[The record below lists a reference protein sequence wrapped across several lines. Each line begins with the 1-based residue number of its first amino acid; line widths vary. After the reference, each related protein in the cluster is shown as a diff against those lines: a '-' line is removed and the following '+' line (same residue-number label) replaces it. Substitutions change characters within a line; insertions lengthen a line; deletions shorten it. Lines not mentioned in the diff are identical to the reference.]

1 MTGSRKALLIATD
14 SYSDRQFSRLH
25 ASATDVA
32 GLYAVLSDP
41 AIGGYV
47 ATQLLNVP
55 EPGATRAVD
64 DFFNDASLEDQ
75 LMLYVSGHG
84 VKDEDGQLYL
94 ATADSRHD
102 RLAST
107 SLSARFL
114 RDQMRR
120 SRCRRIVVLLDCCYS
135 GAFPSGLRHKGEE
148 HVDVLSQLSGRGYA
162 VITSSSALEY
172 SYETVGETAGTPP
185 PAVPSLF
192 EPGKQTLTKTA

>member
-14 SYSDRQFSRLH
+14 SYSDPQFSRLH
-25 ASATDVA
+25 ASSADVA
-32 GLYAVLSDP
+32 GMYAVLSDP
-41 AIGGYV
+41 AIGGYA

-55 EPGATRAVD
+55 EPGITRAVD
-64 DFFNDASLEDQ
+64 DFFKDASLEDQ

-107 SLSARFL
+107 SVSARFL
-114 RDQMRR
+114 RDQMRH

-135 GAFPSGLRHKGEE
+135 GAFPSGLRHKGQER
-148 HVDVLSQLSGRGYA
+148 VDAFAAQRARVHGDNLVFGAGVLL
-162 VITSSSALEY
+162 
-172 SYETVGETAGTPP
+172 
-185 PAVPSLF
+185 
-192 EPGKQTLTKTA
+192 